1 MYPMYIADKM
11 HDVHHRC
18 RADLFGSAVFW
29 QYACKA
35 TYFRHISY
43 AVALLF
49 CGVCKYY
56 LRQKFHVK

>member
-11 HDVHHRC
+11 HDVHYRC
-18 RADLFGSAVFW
+18 RADLLGSAVFW

-49 CGVCKYY
+49 LQRV
-56 LRQKFHVK
+56 

>member
-1 MYPMYIADKM
+1 MYPMHIAGKM
-11 HDVHHRC
+11 RDVHHRC
-18 RADLFGSAVFW
+18 RADLPGSTAFL
-29 QYACKA
+29 QYICKA
-35 TYFRHISY
+35 PYFRHISY